1 MVLQGELFI
10 TEALNRET
18 VVSYDLTVELQ
29 DTPTDGTQA
38 NSNSFTV
45 S

>member
-10 TEALNRET
+10 NETLDREK
-18 VVSYDLTVELQ
+18 VAFYDLTVELQ

-38 NSNSFTV
+38 NRNSFTV